1 MVEQKYMYTIYAIYN
16 EDHKKLYIG
25 QTADLENR
33 LQMHNQRVFKGYT
46 SRFDGLWTLL
56 YSEEV
61 STRKE
66 ALRREKQLKSFRGR
80 EFIKKFI
87 LA

>member
-1 MVEQKYMYTIYAIYN
+1 MYTIYAIYN

-33 LQMHNQRVFKGYT
+33 LQMHNQKVFKGYT
-46 SRFDGLWTLL
+46 SRFDGLWILL

-61 STRKE
+61 STREGGAKKRKTVE
-66 ALRREKQLKSFRGR
+66 
-80 EFIKKFI
+80 EFSRKRIY
-87 LA
+87 